1 VASFSSPLTYA
12 ATILAKQH
20 STCVLLIAEDAAA
33 AAHHLAAAK
42 FFAPDIKALPLP
54 AWDCAPYDRTSP
66 SPAVVAERLAAL
78 TALAGYREG
87 ALLIIATANAV
98 VQKVPPP
105 AVFRRHAVLLEKGGS
120 VSLES
125 LRATLSA
132 EGYRA
137 SATVREAG
145 EYAVR
150 GSIIDF
156 FPPHRD
162 TPVRLD
168 LFGTTIESIRTFDAA
183 TQKSDTFLDR
193 ISIPPS
199 REILLTEAA
208 VQRFRQAYRVL
219 APGRVDA
226 DPLFQAVSAGQ
237 AYPGMEHWLPLFYE
251 TLEPLASFLPEN
263 TPVFIAPGA
272 AIHVHER
279 LHLVGEMLAA
289 RQAALLPKDPA
300 PYVPVPAEN
309 LYVLEEPLAQF
320 TVAALPDT
328 IARPRNF
335 TLEKPAPGQSIYEA
349 LAEAWR
355 FEKKAKRKVIIA
367 AATPSSAERFA
378 KHLTA
383 LPDTLVMTASSFA
396 EALDQSRS
404 ALTIVTAPLTEGLQT
419 NAFTVWVEAEI
430 TGERLRQRTATSAAE
445 TFLLEAN
452 ALEIGDFVV
461 HLDHGIGRYEGLE
474 HLTVGHIA
482 HDCVRVVYA
491 GGDKLF
497 VPVENM
503 DVLSRYQAG
512 DTEVVLDRLGAA
524 QWQARKAKAKERIKA
539 IAADLLRVAAERA
552 LDTAQVFDINEDYA
566 SFCSGFPYLET
577 EDQARA
583 ITDTLADLAAGR
595 PMDRLVCGD
604 VGFGK
609 TEVALRA
616 AFVVAS
622 GGAQVVVLTPTTLL
636 ARQHYANFTR
646 RFANTPLRVA
656 QLSRLVTPK
665 DAKNIREDV
674 AAGKVDIFIA
684 THAAL
689 AKSMAFAN
697 LGLVVVDEEQ
707 HFGVKQKERLKV
719 LAPKAHV
726 LTLSATPIPRT
737 LQLALSGVRSMSLI
751 ATPPIDRLAVRTF
764 VAPYDGVMMKEALD
778 RELARGGQVFYVAP
792 RIADLEGLA
801 AGLAKLA
808 PAVRFRVA
816 HGGLSPAA
824 LEQVMGDFVD
834 GQFDLLLS
842 TQIIES
848 GIDIPRANT
857 LIIHRAEMFGLG
869 QLYQLR
875 GRVGRGKVRGY
886 AYLTLPGDK
895 TLPKTSLKRLEVM
908 QTLDHLGAGFSLASH
923 DMDMRGS
930 GNLLGDEQSGH
941 IKDVG
946 VALYQQMLE
955 EAIAAAKVDHGKN
968 KDAAITQAFTPV
980 IQLGLP
986 VAIPEVYVPDL
997 SLRLGLYRRAAGLKN
1012 EVEVEAFRDE
1022 LRDRFGVLPIETE
1035 NLLETV
1041 RLKRQ
1046 ALALGISRLDVGGKG
1061 VVVVFH
1067 QNKVADPDKLLRLIN
1082 NPVSAARL
1090 LPDQRVVFLRALDG
1104 SREGVLQAAAGVM
1117 SMLV

>member
-1 VASFSSPLTYA
+1 MNSSSSLVYPAVSIARQQDNL
-12 ATILAKQH
+12 
-20 STCVLLIAEDAAA
+20 VLLVVEDAATA
-33 AAHHLAAAK
+33 ARNLAAAK

-78 TALAGYREG
+78 TALAGYQGG

-105 AVFRRHAVLLEKGGS
+105 EVFRRHAVLLEKGGR
-120 VSLES
+120 VSFES
-125 LRATLSA
+125 LRATLAA

-162 TPVRLD
+162 APIRLD
-168 LFGTTIESIRTFDAA
+168 LFGSTIESIRTFDAA
-183 TQKSDTFLDR
+183 TQKSDTFLER
-193 ISIPPS
+193 IAIPPS

-208 VQRFRQAYRVL
+208 VQRFRQAYRIL
-219 APGRVDA
+219 TPGRVDA
-226 DPLFQAVSAGQ
+226 DPLFQAISAGQ
-237 AYPGMEHWLPLFYE
+237 AYPGMEHWMPLFYE
-251 TLEPLASFLPEN
+251 GLELLASFLPKQA
-263 TPVFIAPGA
+263 TVFIAPGA
-272 AIHVHER
+272 AAHVAER
-279 LHLVGEMLAA
+279 LHLVEEMLAA
-289 RQAALLPKDPA
+289 RQASLSPKDPA
-300 PYVPVPAEN
+300 PYVPVPPES
-309 LYVLEEPLAQF
+309 LYVLGEALAQF
-320 TVAALPDT
+320 TTATIPDT
-328 IARPRNF
+328 VTRPRNF
-335 TLEKPAPGQSIYEA
+335 TLEKPTLGQSIYEA
-349 LAEAWR
+349 LIEAWR
-355 FEKKAKRKVIIA
+355 AEKKAKRKVIIV
-367 AATPSSAERFA
+367 AATPSSAERFVGQ
-378 KHLTA
+378 LMA
-383 LPDTLVMTASSFA
+383 LPDTLIMTASSFA

-404 ALTIVTAPLTEGLQT
+404 ALSIITAPLTEGLQT
-419 NAFTVWVEAEI
+419 ATFTVWVEAEI

-452 ALEIGDFVV
+452 ALDIGDFVV

-474 HLTVGHIA
+474 HLTVGAIA

-503 DVLSRYQAG
+503 DILSRYQAG

-552 LDTAQVFDINEDYA
+552 LDTAPVFETHEDYA
-566 SFCSGFPYLET
+566 AFSSGFPYLET
-577 EDQARA
+577 EDQGRA
-583 ITDTLADLAAGR
+583 IADTLADLAAGR

-616 AFVVAS
+616 AFVVAN

-646 RFANTPLRVA
+646 RFAGTPMRIA

-665 DAKNIREDV
+665 DAKIIKEAV
-674 AAGKVDIFIA
+674 ASGIVDILIA

-689 AKSMAFAN
+689 AKSMTFAN

-719 LAPKAHV
+719 LAPTAHV

-751 ATPPIDRLAVRTF
+751 ATPPVDRLAVRTF
-764 VAPYDGVMMKEALD
+764 VAPYDGVMIKEALD
-778 RELARGGQVFYVAP
+778 RELARGGQIFYVAP

-801 AGLAKLA
+801 ADLARLA

-816 HGGLSPAA
+816 HGGLSPTA
-824 LEQVMGDFVD
+824 LEDVMGDFVD
-834 GQFDLLLS
+834 GKFDLLLS

-886 AYLTLPGDK
+886 AYLTLPANK

-923 DMDMRGS
+923 DMDIRGS

-955 EAIAAAKVDHGKN
+955 EAITAAKADHGR
-968 KDAAITQAFTPV
+968 DSPVADAFTPV
-980 IQLGLP
+980 MHLGLP
-986 VAIPEVYVPDL
+986 IAIPEAYVPDL

-1012 EVEVEAFRDE
+1012 EGEIEAFRDE

-1041 RLKRQ
+1041 HLKRQ

-1061 VVVVFH
+1061 VVVAFH
-1067 QNKVADPDKLLRLIN
+1067 QNRVADPDKLLRLIN
-1082 NPVSAARL
+1082 NPASAAKL
-1090 LPDQRVVFLRALDG
+1090 LPDQRVVFLRTLDG
-1104 SREGVLQAAAGVM
+1104 SRQSVLQTAAGVM
-1117 SMLV
+1117 HLLGA